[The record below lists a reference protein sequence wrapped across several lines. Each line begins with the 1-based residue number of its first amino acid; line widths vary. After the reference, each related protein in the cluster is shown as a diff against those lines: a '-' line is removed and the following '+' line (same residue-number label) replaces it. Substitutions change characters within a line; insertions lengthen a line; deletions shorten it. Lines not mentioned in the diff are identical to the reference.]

1 MKNLLTYVQ
10 ESSKIQ
16 FADAFIMCNNE
27 LLLLR
32 RANYIKKYGG
42 KWCLPGGHID
52 DTESPE
58 SCIVRETEEE
68 TGIQLGQIM
77 MRSQIYTYDDGN
89 KTQVFIIGLKDK
101 PDITISREHAQYK
114 WVTFDE
120 FKAKYFAKF
129 VPEQNDIVDDIYKK
143 YIHTD

>member
-1 MKNLLTYVQ
+1 MKQLTTYIK
-10 ESSKIQ
+10 ESNTIQ
-16 FADAFIMCNNE
+16 FADAFILCNNE

-32 RANYIKKYGG
+32 RANYIKQYRG

-52 DTESPE
+52 DTESAE
-58 SCIVRETEEE
+58 SCIVREVEEE

-77 MRSQIYTYDDGN
+77 MRSQVYTYDDEN

-101 PDITISREHAQYK
+101 PDVTISREHAQYK
-114 WVTFDE
+114 WVTYED
-120 FKAKYFAKF
+120 FKSKYFAKF
-129 VPEQNDIVDDIYKK
+129 IPEQADIVEDIYKK